1 MIPRPPRSTRTD
13 TLVPYT
19 TLCRSAAILPMRKPF
34 EQPAADE
41 RDRGPA
47 YRHLVHPRA
56 LADLALRD
64 PPGFRD
70 HRDKPPFGNREPEQ
84 RAIGAR
90 DQAAHQIRGER
101 QDRKSTRLTSS
112 H

>member
-19 TLCRSAAILPMRKPF
+19 TLCRSAAILLMRKPF

-90 DQAAHQIRGER
+90 DQV
-101 QDRKSTRLTSS
+101 DRKSTRLNSR